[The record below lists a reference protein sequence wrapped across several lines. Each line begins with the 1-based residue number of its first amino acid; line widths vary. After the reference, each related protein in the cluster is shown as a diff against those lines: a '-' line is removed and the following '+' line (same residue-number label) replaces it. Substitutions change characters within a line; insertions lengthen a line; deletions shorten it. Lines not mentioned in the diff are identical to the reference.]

1 MGWGEPVQQLW
12 DAAAALPP
20 PAALAAGEKGNEVL
34 FVPSEGS
41 QDGADGLSHP

>member
-20 PAALAAGEKGNEVL
+20 PAALEGGEKRNEVL
-34 FVPSEGS
+34 FVASEGS
-41 QDGADGLSHP
+41 QDGSDGLSQP